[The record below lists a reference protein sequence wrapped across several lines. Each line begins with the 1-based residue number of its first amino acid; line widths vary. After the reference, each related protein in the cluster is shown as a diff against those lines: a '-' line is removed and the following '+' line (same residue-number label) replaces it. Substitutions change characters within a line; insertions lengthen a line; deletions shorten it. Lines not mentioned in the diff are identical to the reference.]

1 MESDI
6 KQITIGQASELI
18 VSMNK
23 EDIFYVEYI
32 KRTTGELRKMT
43 CRKGVKK
50 HLKGGQ
56 KAYSDKEYDLMT
68 VFDMDKVGYR
78 AINLR
83 EVTKLTIAKQKYEVF
98 ERDR

>member
-1 MESDI
+1 MKSDV
-6 KQITIGQASELI
+6 KQITIGQASEMI

-23 EDIFYVEYI
+23 QDIFYVEYI

-50 HLKGGQ
+50 YLKGGE
-56 KAYSDKEYDLMT
+56 KAYNDKEYDLMT

-83 EVTKLTIAKQKYEVF
+83 EVKRLTINKEQFIVVE
-98 ERDR
+98 EE